1 MIHRKPILPD
11 TTPQLPP
18 HKLSFKG
25 SNFHR
30 NSRPFASHLLPPSW
44 LGGQLGLLPY
54 YTFYMQEIFT
64 CNQVE
69 KPGSCLNLPRKKW
82 GWFGGVN
89 HPTKIIQNL
98 GELLHQNHPK
108 FWWIVI
114 YLISFL
120 DIIYSFVSWKR
131 CSVFRCLFFR
141 RKKEGGNIPM
151 ISTDKYQ
158 QWLLDRSRMF
168 DRFIFFR
175 IWVDS
180 GSWVELPQVSAGF
193 SCQLSSQVEK

>member
-1 MIHRKPILPD
+1 
-11 TTPQLPP
+11 
-18 HKLSFKG
+18 
-25 SNFHR
+25 
-30 NSRPFASHLLPPSW
+30 
-44 LGGQLGLLPY
+44 
-54 YTFYMQEIFT
+54 MQEIFT

-98 GELLHQNHPK
+98 RELLYQNHPK

-114 YLISFL
+114 YLISFP
-120 DIIYSFVSWKR
+120 DVQ
-131 CSVFRCLFFR
+131 CSVALFFSR

-158 QWLLDRSRMF
+158 QWLLDRSRMIDLIYF
-168 DRFIFFR
+168 LLYKAWFRKLSGTPPGFCGIFLSIVEPSREVTNSVTDMMLQESDFFANDPKIWLFR
-175 IWVDS
+175 YGGYSMW
-180 GSWVELPQVSAGF
+180 L
-193 SCQLSSQVEK
+193 

>member
-1 MIHRKPILPD
+1 
-11 TTPQLPP
+11 
-18 HKLSFKG
+18 
-25 SNFHR
+25 
-30 NSRPFASHLLPPSW
+30 
-44 LGGQLGLLPY
+44 
-54 YTFYMQEIFT
+54 MQEIFT

-98 GELLHQNHPK
+98 GELLHQNHPIGELLYISSPSQILYIV
-108 FWWIVI
+108 FWVGRG
-114 YLISFL
+114 
-120 DIIYSFVSWKR
+120 VQ
-131 CSVFRCLFFR
+131 CSVAFFFR

-158 QWLLDRSRMF
+158 QWLLDRSRMI
-168 DRFIFFR
+168 DRFIFFC

-180 GSWVELPQVSAGF
+180 GSWVELPQVSVGF
-193 SCQLSSQVEK
+193 SYQLLSQVEK